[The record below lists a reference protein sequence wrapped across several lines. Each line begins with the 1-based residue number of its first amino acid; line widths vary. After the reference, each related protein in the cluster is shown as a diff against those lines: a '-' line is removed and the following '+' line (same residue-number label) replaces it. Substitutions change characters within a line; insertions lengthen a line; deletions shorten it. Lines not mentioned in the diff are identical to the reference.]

1 MFYRRCNELLA
12 DVNYTQ
18 DDVMQMYHRING
30 GTDAPGEAQ
39 QFQRIFNYLY
49 ATLKCEEPLN
59 CELILVDKSP
69 EELSYHYV
77 NYSFY
82 DGYQF

>member
-18 DDVMQMYHRING
+18 DDVMQMYHRINE
-30 GTDAPGEAQ
+30 GTDAPGEVQ

-49 ATLKCEEPLN
+49 ATQL
-59 CELILVDKSP
+59 
-69 EELSYHYV
+69 
-77 NYSFY
+77 
-82 DGYQF
+82 